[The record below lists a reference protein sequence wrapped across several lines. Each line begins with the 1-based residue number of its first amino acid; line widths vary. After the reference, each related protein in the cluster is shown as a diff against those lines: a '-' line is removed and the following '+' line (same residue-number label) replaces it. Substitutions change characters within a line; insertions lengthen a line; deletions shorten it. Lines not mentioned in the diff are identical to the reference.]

1 MLVSK
6 LQCYRTMIQQQ
17 SYLIL
22 GLARSGKATAAFFD
36 AHHYPY
42 VLYDDSQTDYNGKT
56 VINHPDNIS
65 WDTIKSVIQSPGICF
80 NYPDPHPVTAR
91 AREKNIPIETDI
103 DLFNQHRDP
112 AAQCIGITGTNG
124 KSTTTALVTHI
135 LTHARKHAAMGGN
148 IGVAALSLL
157 MPNQQKNHGKPYNI
171 YVLELSSFQ
180 LEATHHIDLDVAAII
195 NITEDHLDRHGTMD
209 HYRAAKHRIFTNATH
224 TITGDT
230 CPKIVTDPHL
240 FDRLPGQH
248 NLENINIAIA
258 ICSALDIPMDLI
270 MKGIAS
276 FPGLPHRME
285 IVYNKDNLLI
295 INDSKAT
302 NADATEKALAC
313 YKDDIVFWIAGGKPK
328 TDGIVP
334 LKPYFPFIA
343 RAYFMGEAKDIF
355 LATAKDS
362 VICHTSGT
370 LDGAL
375 TKAIVDAQKSQL
387 DYPDK
392 RHIILFSPACASFDQ
407 FRDFEHRGDVFRKLV
422 VQR

>member
-42 VLYDDSQTDYNGKT
+42 ILYDDSLTNYNGQA
-56 VINHPDNIS
+56 VLNNPNDIP

-80 NYPDPHPVTAR
+80 NYPAPHPVTAR

-112 AAQCIGITGTNG
+112 AAHYIGITGTNG

-135 LTHARKHAAMGGN
+135 LNHARKHAAMGGN

-157 MPNQQKNHGKPYNI
+157 MPNQQKNHGKPFNF

-180 LEATHHIDLDVAAII
+180 LEATHQINLDIAVII
-195 NITEDHLDRHGTMD
+195 NITEDHLERHDTMD
-209 HYRAAKHRIFTNATH
+209 HYRAAKQRIFTHAKH
-224 TITGDT
+224 TITGET
-230 CPKIVTDPHL
+230 CPKILTDPHA
-240 FDRLPGQH
+240 FEHLPGQH
-248 NLENINIAIA
+248 NLENMNTAIA
-258 ICSALDIPMDLI
+258 VCSALDIPMNLI

-285 IVYNKDNLLI
+285 IVYNEDNLLI

-302 NADATEKALAC
+302 NADAAEKALAC

-334 LKPYFPFIA
+334 LKPYFPFIT
-343 RAYFMGEAKDIF
+343 RAYFIGEAKEAF

-362 VICHTSGT
+362 VTCHISST
-370 LDGAL
+370 LEGAL
-375 TKAIVDAQKSQL
+375 TKAIIDAQKNQL
-387 DYPDK
+387 EHPDK
-392 RHIILFSPACASFDQ
+392 RHVILFSPACASFDQ

-422 VQR
+422 IQR